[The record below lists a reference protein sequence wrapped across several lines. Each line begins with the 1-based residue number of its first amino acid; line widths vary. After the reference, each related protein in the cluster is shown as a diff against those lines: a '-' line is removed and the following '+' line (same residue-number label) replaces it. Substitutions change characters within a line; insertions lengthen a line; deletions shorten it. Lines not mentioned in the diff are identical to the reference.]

1 MSRTSQRNDVGVP
14 AKRPNYRVRVSV
26 AGVIV
31 AAIAATIMVLTPI
44 ATTSSWQYWVSI
56 TAIAVSIWMF
66 FQLEPLPAQ
75 GRKRP
80 ESYGRRRGS
89 NFVLVL
95 GVSLLA
101 FVAHRSCKSTIKR
114 CAGLLIL
121 AWVDYRRNR
130 IRRLDLFNQGNKQF
144 LSHM

>member
-1 MSRTSQRNDVGVP
+1 MSTISQRNYVRVP
-14 AKRPNYRVRVSV
+14 TRRPNYRLRVTV
-26 AGVIV
+26 AAAIV
-31 AAIAATIMVLTPI
+31 AVIAAIVMVLTPI

-101 FVAHRSCKSTIKR
+101 FVAIGR
-114 CAGLLIL
+114 
-121 AWVDYRRNR
+121 V
-130 IRRLDLFNQGNKQF
+130 NQPLSDALVFSF
-144 LSHM
+144 L

>member
-56 TAIAVSIWMF
+56 TAIAVSIWML

-75 GRKRP
+75 GRKRV
-80 ESYGRRRGS
+80 ECYGMRRVRNLRFARRVS
-89 NFVLVL
+89 LIVLV
-95 GVSLLA
+95 A
-101 FVAHRSCKSTIKR
+101 
-114 CAGLLIL
+114 
-121 AWVDYRRNR
+121 
-130 IRRLDLFNQGNKQF
+130 
-144 LSHM
+144 